1 MTEVP
6 ASGTPVVL
14 RHRLR
19 GVDPLTTIRRRLAV
33 QRLSAD
39 PLGTP
44 VAVVRWLGAMQG
56 QEYAEVKW
64 SIARRMGAEVA
75 DAVIEDA
82 FASGTLVRTHLL
94 RPTWHVVA
102 AADLRWILALTAPR
116 VHAVNKYWYKKLG
129 LDDAVLAHGMAVIDR
144 AVSDGEAHT
153 RTELG
158 VALEADG
165 IMVDRL
171 ALTYVVMYAELEAL
185 ICSGPRRGKQQ
196 TYMSVD
202 ARVAPARALD
212 RQEALVEL
220 LSRYLRSRGP
230 ATIKDFTTW
239 SGLTVADAKAGLA
252 LVGDEFVCEV
262 DGEGT
267 AWWSAPD
274 APAAPASTGAHLIPM
289 YDELTIAYRQARVV
303 LAAQPPR
310 SGLLE
315 RPILVDGTTVGSW
328 KRTLTARTVTLEA
341 TLFTELDDAA
351 RAAVEDEV
359 ARFGRFLE
367 RSATLV
373 TTPA

>member
-1 MTEVP
+1 M
-6 ASGTPVVL
+6 
-14 RHRLR
+14 
-19 GVDPLTTIRRRLAV
+19 DPLTTVRRRLAV

-39 PLGTP
+39 SLGTP
-44 VAVVRWLGAMQG
+44 AAVVRWLGAMQG

-64 SIARRMGAEVA
+64 SIARRMGVEVA
-75 DAVIEDA
+75 DDLIESA
-82 FASGTLVRTHLL
+82 FVSGALVRTHLL

-102 AADLRWILALTAPR
+102 AEELRWILALTAPR
-116 VHAVNKYWYKKLG
+116 VHAANKYWYKKLG
-129 LDDAVLAHGMAVIDR
+129 LDEAVIARGMTAIDR

-153 RTELG
+153 RAELG
-158 VALEADG
+158 AALAAAGFEGDG
-165 IMVDRL
+165 L
-171 ALTYVVMYAELEAL
+171 ARTYLVMHAELEAL

-202 ARVAPARALD
+202 ARVPPTPALD
-212 RQEALVEL
+212 REEALAEL

-230 ATIKDFTTW
+230 ATVKDFTTW

-252 LVGDEFVCEV
+252 LVGDELICEV

-274 APAAPASTGAHLIPM
+274 APAPPATTGAHLIPM

-328 KRTLTARTVTLEA
+328 KRTLTARTVTVEA
-341 TLFTELDDAA
+341 TLFTEPDPVGLV
-351 RAAVEDEV
+351 AVEDEV
-359 ARFGRFLE
+359 ARFGRFLG
-367 RSATLV
+367 RSAELAA
-373 TTPA
+373 TPA